1 MGKRGIEND
10 CSCDGGLGDKD
21 PTFPSDEQEMI
32 DVKRLQQSFEASLTL
47 DDSRVYKRWVDH
59 WCPKRECWYSM
70 NIQTGEWKWTW
81 KKSWHWQQDEQDPT
95 LMRKR
100 EKYCH
105 PSCTHCPT
113 EFMWGDWG
121 DVVKSALDKN
131 AEEYRKPY
139 IPPNPTAS
147 AASSSASC
155 GAGVPAAQAG

>member
-21 PTFPSDEQEMI
+21 PTFTSDEQEMI

-47 DDSRVYKRWVDH
+47 DESRVYKRWVDH
-59 WCPKRECWYSM
+59 WCPKRECWYTM

>member
-1 MGKRGIEND
+1 MCIRDRFIIAYEGFECFEGPP
-10 CSCDGGLGDKD
+10 GTVG
-21 PTFPSDEQEMI
+21 PTRPM
-32 DVKRLQQSFEASLTL
+32 ASLTL
-47 DDSRVYKRWVDH
+47 DDSRVYKRWVDQG
-59 WCPKRECWYSM
+59 EI
-70 NIQTGEWKWTW
+70 NFEWKWTW

>member
-21 PTFPSDEQEMI
+21 PTFTSDEQEMI
-32 DVKRLQQSFEASLTL
+32 DIH
-47 DDSRVYKRWVDH
+47 Y
-59 WCPKRECWYSM
+59 M